1 MKCKTCK
8 KDKPEDKF
16 YNANGRVGKQT
27 ECILCFNVRAKENR
41 KKKRMENYFFDP
53 ITGR

>member
-8 KDKPEDKF
+8 KEKPEDKF

-27 ECILCFNVRAKENR
+27 ECKICLNERAKANR
-41 KKKRMENYFFDP
+41 KKKMMERYFFDP
-53 ITGR
+53 IIGK